1 MLNPII
7 YQHHRGEC
15 KIVFNPF
22 SVFID
27 NLPQNSVFI
36 VDKQVYRLYQN
47 ILGNIKNP
55 IYTYHASEKRKN
67 LKSLE
72 ELLTFFYS
80 NKVDRHYTIIVIGG
94 GITCDIGAMAASV
107 WKRGCKLVLVPTTL
121 LAMVDAAIGGKTAI
135 NFHSI
140 KNSVGTFYHP
150 NTIFIDTQFL
160 KTLPKNIY
168 LEGFPEII
176 KHALSL
182 NKKLIEQIDK
192 MNNSSKGYLNK
203 IDDELIYENIITK
216 LKVVTSDPEEKNERK
231 ILNMGHTIGH
241 ALEIIYQ
248 LPHGIAVANGIL
260 LELEVLKR
268 LGYIED
274 SSVLNVS
281 KSLLKPFISKK
292 IKKDIEP
299 LLPFLLHDKKRNN
312 DEISIPVISSL
323 GNAYLHNFLI
333 TDFTNALQEILLNER

>member
-1 MLNPII
+1 MFKPIV
-7 YQHHRGEC
+7 YSHHRGEC

-22 SVFID
+22 SVFVN

-36 VDKQVYRLYQN
+36 IDKRVYQLYQN
-47 ILGNIKNP
+47 TFSNINQP
-55 IYTYHASEKRKN
+55 IYIYHASEKRKN
-67 LKSLE
+67 LKSLD

-80 NKVDRHYTIIVIGG
+80 NKADRHYTIIVIGG
-94 GITCDIGAMAASV
+94 GITCDIGAMAASI
-107 WKRGCKLVLVPTTL
+107 WKRGCKLILVPTTL

-192 MNNSSKGYLNK
+192 MNNSPKGYLNE
-203 IDDELIYENIITK
+203 IEDELIYENIITK
-216 LKVVTSDPEEKNERK
+216 LRVVTSDPEEKNERK
-231 ILNMGHTIGH
+231 ILNMGHTVGH
-241 ALEIIYQ
+241 ALEVIYQ

-260 LELEVLKR
+260 LELEVLNR

-281 KSLLKPFISKK
+281 KSLLKPFIFKK

-299 LLPFLLHDKKRNN
+299 FLPFLLHDKKRNN
-312 DEISIPVISSL
+312 AEISIPVIPSL
-323 GNAYLHNFLI
+323 GSAYIQNFLI
-333 TDFTNALQEILLNER
+333 NDFTNALQQVLLNEC

>member
-15 KIVFNPF
+15 NIVFNPF

-36 VDKQVYRLYQN
+36 VDKLVYHLYQN
-47 ILGNIKNP
+47 IFGNIKNP

-72 ELLTFFYS
+72 DILIFLY
-80 NKVDRHYTIIVIGG
+80 NNNVDRNFTIVVVGG

-135 NFHSI
+135 NFHAI

-150 NTIFIDTQFL
+150 NIIFIDTQFL

-192 MNNSSKGYLNK
+192 MNNSTKGYLNE
-203 IDDELIYENIITK
+203 IEDELIYENIITK
-216 LKVVTSDPEEKNERK
+216 LRVVTSDPEEKNERK
-231 ILNMGHTIGH
+231 ILNMGHTVGH
-241 ALEIIYQ
+241 ALEVTYQ

-260 LELEVLKR
+260 LELEVLNR

-274 SSVLNVS
+274 TSVLTVS
-281 KSLLKPFISKK
+281 KSLLKSFISKK
-292 IKKDIEP
+292 IKKNIDA

-312 DEISIPVISSL
+312 DEISIPVVPSL
-323 GNAYLHNFLI
+323 GNAYIQNFLI
-333 TDFTNALQEILLNER
+333 NDFTNALQQVLLNER

>member
-1 MLNPII
+1 MPNPII

-15 KIVFNPF
+15 KIVFNPI

-36 VDKQVYRLYQN
+36 VDKRVFQLYQN
-47 ILGNIKNP
+47 ILGNIKRP
-55 IYTYHASEKRKN
+55 IYTYRANEKNKS

-72 ELLTFFYS
+72 AILTFFY
-80 NKVDRHYTIIVIGG
+80 NNNVDRNYTIIVLGG

-107 WKRGCKLVLVPTTL
+107 WKRGCKLILIPTTL

-135 NFHSI
+135 NFKSI
-140 KNSVGTFYHP
+140 KNSIGTFFHP
-150 NTIFIDTQFL
+150 DMILIDTQFL
-160 KTLPKNIY
+160 KTLSKNIY
-168 LEGFPEII
+168 LDGFPEII

-182 NKKLIEQIDK
+182 NKNLLNQIIK
-192 MNNSSKGYLNK
+192 INNSQTGYFKSVN
-203 IDDELIYENIITK
+203 DEIIYENILTK

-241 ALEIIYQ
+241 ALEVTYQ
-248 LPHGIAVANGIL
+248 LPHGTAVANGIL
-260 LELEVLKR
+260 LELKVLNR

-274 SSVLNVS
+274 SSVLTLS
-281 KSLLKPFISKK
+281 ESLLKPFVFKK

-299 LLPFLLHDKKRNN
+299 LLPFLFHDKKRNN
-312 DEISIPVISSL
+312 DKISIPVVKSI
-323 GNAYLHNFLI
+323 GNTYIQNILI
-333 TDFTNALQEILLNER
+333 TDFTDALQKILLNEC